1 MEQRENG
8 KPPSLSD
15 KEQQI
20 LMQKLHE
27 LIANKKFPT
36 LYDIEQICVQMFHK
50 LISVYTIRNYIVDSD
65 DFKIIDG
72 EPQDEDRVNVDVNS
86 IDNYYTNL
94 GMHVNGV
101 PASLVFN
108 MDEAGQ
114 DEYVGT
120 HSMKVIVNSSYK
132 GTTIKIPVRRKTKRP
147 TLVHCICYD
156 GTYAKPLII
165 IPRKT

>member
-1 MEQRENG
+1 MN
-8 KPPSLSD
+8 
-15 KEQQI
+15 
-20 LMQKLHE
+20 KL
-27 LIANKKFPT
+27 LPKKFPT
-36 LYDIEQICVQMFHK
+36 LYDIEHICVQMFHK

-86 IDNYYTNL
+86 IDNYYTNF

-114 DEYVGT
+114 DEYAFHEG
-120 HSMKVIVNSSYK
+120 Y
-132 GTTIKIPVRRKTKRP
+132 
-147 TLVHCICYD
+147 C
-156 GTYAKPLII
+156 
-165 IPRKT
+165 

>member
-27 LIANKKFPT
+27 QIATKKFPT
-36 LYDIEQICVQMFHK
+36 LYDIEHICVQMFHK

-86 IDNYYTNL
+86 IDNYYTNF

-101 PASLVFN
+101 PASLLFN

-114 DEYVGT
+114 DEYAFHEG
-120 HSMKVIVNSSYK
+120 Y
-132 GTTIKIPVRRKTKRP
+132 
-147 TLVHCICYD
+147 C
-156 GTYAKPLII
+156 
-165 IPRKT
+165 